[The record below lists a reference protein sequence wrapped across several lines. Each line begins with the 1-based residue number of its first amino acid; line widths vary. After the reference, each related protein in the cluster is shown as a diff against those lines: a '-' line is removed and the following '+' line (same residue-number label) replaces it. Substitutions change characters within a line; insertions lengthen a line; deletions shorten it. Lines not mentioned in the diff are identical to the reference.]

1 MRLFHRHARRQDVE
15 YHQLPRATPDEE
27 HAWLRDYVV
36 LPGHHDLDVVG
47 ETHYQEYL
55 WRAANGQIGSAERV
69 RADVTAVLA
78 AEDDNPY
85 DDNAV
90 SVWVDGRKVGYLP
103 ADIALRY
110 RPGLLNAQAAAGK
123 SVALPGVIVGGGLD
137 DAGGQR
143 MLGIFLRHDPA
154 DFRLRRPHLVITS
167 DASMGTALSDAM
179 ATDGD
184 DDSYDLGWR
193 DRLPGDDIK
202 AIPALR
208 QLLADETEPISR
220 HFMFTELETILYRS
234 RDSFQSALEEYDVA
248 CQQHDAEIGPIREA
262 LLAKWG
268 NLPLIDT
275 YRQMAIRQQKAGNHQ
290 AALSWAERGI
300 AVYGDACGRPE
311 FLEDLQNRSARYRRV
326 LHAR

>member
-1 MRLFHRHARRQDVE
+1 MRIFHRHARRQDVE
-15 YHQLPRATPDEE
+15 YHQLPPATPDEQ

-47 ETHYQEYL
+47 ESHYQEDL

-90 SVWVDGRKVGYLP
+90 SVWVHGRKVGYLP
-103 ADIALRY
+103 ADIARRY

-143 MLGIFLRHDPA
+143 MLGIFLRHDPV
-154 DFRLRRPHLVITS
+154 DFGLRRPHLVITF
-167 DASMGTALSDAM
+167 DASMRTALCDAM
-179 ATDGD
+179 ATDED

-208 QLLADETEPISR
+208 QLLANETEPISR
-220 HFMFTELETILYRS
+220 HFECS
-234 RDSFQSALEEYDVA
+234 
-248 CQQHDAEIGPIREA
+248 
-262 LLAKWG
+262 
-268 NLPLIDT
+268 
-275 YRQMAIRQQKAGNHQ
+275 
-290 AALSWAERGI
+290 LSWRRSSTALATHSSPRSMSTTLPVGSTM
-300 AVYGDACGRPE
+300 P
-311 FLEDLQNRSARYRRV
+311 RSARYARRCWRSGESSR
-326 LHAR
+326 LSIPTGRWLSASRRPGTIRRRCGGLSEA